1 MRAVRGYSFGHAVAR
16 HAVSRTSIGYFIG
29 WTLRSDDVTAQHRM
43 QRGYA
48 ALNTAAGATSS
59 AAEPDPVSGGRSSR
73 CSEIGWYSESAS
85 PGPVLKI
92 EVYGWQS

>member
-1 MRAVRGYSFGHAVAR
+1 MRLCNRVMRAVRGYSFGHAVAR

-48 ALNTAAGATSS
+48 ALNTAAGPHLVLLNRTLCLVAVP
-59 AAEPDPVSGGRSSR
+59 ADAQKSGGILRVHHQDRS
-73 CSEIGWYSESAS
+73 
-85 PGPVLKI
+85 
-92 EVYGWQS
+92 

>member
-1 MRAVRGYSFGHAVAR
+1 VAR

-48 ALNTAAGATSS
+48 AL
-59 AAEPDPVSGGRSSR
+59 
-73 CSEIGWYSESAS
+73 
-85 PGPVLKI
+85 
-92 EVYGWQS
+92 